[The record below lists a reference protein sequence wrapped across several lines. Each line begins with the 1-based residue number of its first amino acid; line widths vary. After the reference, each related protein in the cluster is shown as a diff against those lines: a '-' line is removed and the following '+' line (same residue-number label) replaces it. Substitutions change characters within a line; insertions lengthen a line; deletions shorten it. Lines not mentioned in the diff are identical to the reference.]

1 MRGAP
6 LPTSTDAYLAAV
18 PADQRAALQA
28 LRETVLDVVPD
39 AVECISYGMPAFR
52 LGGRALCYFAA
63 AKRHCA
69 FYPGGQVE
77 DFAAELADF
86 STSKGAIRFQ
96 PDRPIPQDLLRR
108 IILRCVERTMA
119 RDG

>member
-6 LPTSTDAYLAAV
+6 APTSTDAYLAAV
-18 PADQRAALQA
+18 PPDQRAALQA
-28 LRETVLDVVPD
+28 LRETVLAVVPD

-52 LGGRALCYFAA
+52 LDGRAFCYFAA
-63 AKRHCA
+63 ARRHCA

-77 DFAAELADF
+77 DFAAELTDF

-96 PDRPIPQDLLRR
+96 PDRPIPPDLLRR
-108 IILRCVERTMA
+108 IILRCVERAAA
-119 RDG
+119 RGG